1 MKILFVSN
9 KTYRGKIDSSYYN
22 FYMPLISL
30 GHEVELFDTSTT
42 AGKPFDTVVESFK
55 PDLIFCCL
63 TGDRNITPNEPWEE
77 LFQETQSGRTK
88 TFNWFCDDT
97 WRFAR
102 FSSRACRTFLG
113 CSTPEPSF
121 VEKYQSIGYNNII
134 VGNWHVNH
142 RMLLEQQ
149 NKTSDITFVGFQ
161 TGDRKKFF
169 KEAREKGVDVNLVYG
184 VSSEEMNKSIS
195 SSRIGI
201 NLSRNDN
208 DPFRKTQM
216 KLRMFEIP
224 ANNSLLLTEH
234 HNDLDQFYEID
245 KEIITFKSVN
255 EFVSKSKFLLE
266 RPKLIR
272 SITSNGHKRFM
283 NEHTSEKRLDK
294 ILKWIQ
300 SI

>member
-22 FYMPLISL
+22 FYMPFISL
-30 GHEVELFDTSTT
+30 GHEVELFDTSTNT
-42 AGKPFDTVVESFK
+42 GKPFSIVVESFK

-63 TGDRNITPNEPWEE
+63 TGDRNIAPNEPWKE
-77 LFQETQSGRTK
+77 LLQETDSGRIK

-97 WRFAR
+97 WRFET
-102 FSSRACRTFLG
+102 FSSKACRTFLA
-113 CSTPEPSF
+113 CSTPEPSYI
-121 VEKYQSIGYNNII
+121 EKYQSIGYNNIA

-149 NKTSDITFVGFQ
+149 DKTNDITFVGFQ
-161 TGDRKKFF
+161 TRDRKKFF
-169 KEAREKGVDVNLVYG
+169 QEAIEKGVDVNLVYG
-184 VSSEEMNKSIS
+184 VSNEEMNKSIS
-195 SSRIGI
+195 SSKIGI

-208 DPFRKTQM
+208 DPKRKTQM

-224 ANNSLLLTEH
+224 ANNSLLITEY
-234 HNDLDQFYEID
+234 HNGLEQFYEID

-266 RPKLIR
+266 RPKLIK
-272 SITSNGHKRFM
+272 SITSNGYKRFL

-294 ILKWIQ
+294 ILKWIE